1 MKKGGEASNDLYN
14 ERVTQRLSQDTDN
27 SIINSIL
34 NIDSV
39 DAISSITNNC
49 NVGSYDSINYLYAF
63 NRGGSSSMKKEVKN
77 IRCDCKKNVS
87 KGGCMTCPKGV
98 ENINVYFK
106 TFHIIIPR
114 LHKNYKSL
122 RTKRIGGN
130 ESSGYLDMTYL
141 NLQDKSVYE
150 NKTYND
156 NGSNFVKFI

>member
-77 IRCDCKKNVS
+77 IRCDCKK
-87 KGGCMTCPKGV
+87 M
-98 ENINVYFK
+98 
-106 TFHIIIPR
+106 
-114 LHKNYKSL
+114 
-122 RTKRIGGN
+122 
-130 ESSGYLDMTYL
+130 
-141 NLQDKSVYE
+141 
-150 NKTYND
+150 
-156 NGSNFVKFI
+156 